1 MHEARIEARV
11 RGIEGMPEVT
21 WARVQ
26 QRKAE
31 YQTWSHPRLV
41 LDTSQTP
48 VNDLV
53 ADALAFIRRAGAL

>member
-1 MHEARIEARV
+1 
-11 RGIEGMPEVT
+11 MPEVT